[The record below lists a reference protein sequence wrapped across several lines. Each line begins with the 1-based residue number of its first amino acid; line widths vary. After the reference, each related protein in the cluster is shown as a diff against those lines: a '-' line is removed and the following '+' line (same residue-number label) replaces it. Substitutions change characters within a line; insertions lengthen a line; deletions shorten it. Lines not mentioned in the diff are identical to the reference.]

1 MPSSKESIKRPES
14 ATAPRRATTKA
25 QKLRAR
31 LAEPGPVL
39 VAGAHHGLSGV
50 LVERAGFDAIWA
62 SGFEI
67 SAAFAVPDAN
77 ILTMGE
83 NVAVAEAI
91 DRVTSI
97 PVIADCDN
105 GYGNAINVIRTVQ
118 AYERA
123 GIAAISMEDNIF
135 PKRCSFYAGVKREL
149 ESAEEFAGK
158 IRAAKDAQRDDAFSV
173 IARTEALIAGWG
185 MEEALKRGRAYAE
198 AGADLVLI
206 HSKSKEPEEVLS
218 FAKAWKELAT
228 GVPLVCVPT
237 IYKDTTAESL
247 HDAGFKVVIYA
258 NHALR
263 ASIKA
268 MRTVL
273 GNIAKEH
280 KAAAADKDIVSL
292 EEVYELVGVNTMK
305 DQESAFLPAGGER
318 VNAIV
323 LAAGS
328 GKAIG
333 PIGEGLPK
341 AMLDL
346 KGKTILERQVAT
358 LNAVNIKDIAVVR
371 GFQAD
376 KIDLPN
382 LRYYENAE
390 YETTG
395 EAVSLLKAA
404 AELTQAPKKG
414 STVGRRTLVLYG
426 DVLFDRALVEKLL
439 TADADVAV
447 LVDRTMEH
455 AKDHLADRPRLDLVQ
470 LATPPKAGA
479 RALSSEDLPSVRRI
493 GQQLPIGESH
503 AEFVGMMMLTDVG
516 ARKLLDTFQRALEGG
531 KRLHEAAD
539 ARRASVTD
547 VVQALIDAGP
557 DKGVDVKAVETF
569 RGWMEV
575 DTFEDYQRAWAAVK
589 G

>member
-1 MPSSKESIKRPES
+1 MPVTTSGDRHSKL
-14 ATAPRRATTKA
+14 TKA

-31 LAEPGPVL
+31 LALPGPLL

-50 LVERAGFDAIWA
+50 LVEQAGFDAVWA

-67 SAAFAVPDAN
+67 SASFATPDAN

-91 DRVTSI
+91 DRVTGI

-105 GYGNAINVIRTVQ
+105 GFGNAVNVIRTVQ

-123 GIAAISMEDNIF
+123 GIAAICMEDNIF

-158 IRAAKDAQRDDAFSV
+158 IRAAKDGQRSEAFGV

-185 MEEALKRGRAYAE
+185 MEEALMRGRKYAE

-206 HSKSKEPEEVLS
+206 HSKSKSPDEVLG
-218 FAKAWKELAT
+218 FAKAWKEFNT

-237 IYKDTTAESL
+237 IYKETTAEQL
-247 HDAGFKVVIYA
+247 HEAGFKVVIYA

-273 GNIAKEH
+273 GNIAKAH
-280 KAAAADKDIVSL
+280 KASVADPDIVSL
-292 EEVYELVGVNTMK
+292 EQVYELVGVNEMK
-305 DQESAFLPAGGER
+305 LQEEAFLPAGGER
-318 VNAIV
+318 ANAIV

-328 GKAIG
+328 GKAVG
-333 PIGEGLPK
+333 PIGAEIPK

-371 GFQAD
+371 GFQAA
-376 KIDLPN
+376 KINLPN

-395 EAVSLLKAA
+395 EAASLLKAH
-404 AELTQAPKKG
+404 AELVPTKKKDE
-414 STVGRRTLVLYG
+414 SESRRTLVLYG

-439 TADADVAV
+439 TADAEVAI
-447 LVDRTMEH
+447 LVDRTLE
-455 AKDHLADRPRLDLVQ
+455 AERAQLEGRPRLDLVQ
-470 LATPPKAGA
+470 LSGATASGP
-479 RALSSEDLPSVRRI
+479 RALSSEDLSSVRRI
-493 GQQLPIGESH
+493 GQQLPLAEAH
-503 AEFVGMMMLTDVG
+503 AEFVGVMMVTESG
-516 ARKLLDTFQRALEGG
+516 ARKLVDTFQRALETG
-531 KRLHEAAD
+531 KKLHEASEAK
-539 ARRASVTD
+539 RASLTD
-547 VVQALIDAGP
+547 LIQALVDS
-557 DKGVDVKAVETF
+557 GVDVKAVETF
-569 RGWMEV
+569 KGWMEV

>member
-1 MPSSKESIKRPES
+1 MPVTTSGDRHSKL
-14 ATAPRRATTKA
+14 TKA

-31 LAEPGPVL
+31 LALPGPVL

-50 LVERAGFDAIWA
+50 LVEQAGFDAVWA

-67 SAAFAVPDAN
+67 SASFATPDAN

-91 DRVTSI
+91 DRVTGI

-105 GYGNAINVIRTVQ
+105 GFGNAVNVIRTVQ

-123 GIAAISMEDNIF
+123 GIAAICMEDNIF

-158 IRAAKDAQRDDAFSV
+158 IRAAKDAQRDPAFSI

-185 MEEALKRGRAYAE
+185 MEEALMRGRKYAE

-206 HSKSKEPEEVLS
+206 HSKSKTPDEVLG
-218 FAKAWKELAT
+218 FAKAWKEFNT

-237 IYKDTTAESL
+237 IYKTTTAETL
-247 HDAGFKVVIYA
+247 HDAGFKIVIYA

-273 GNIAKEH
+273 GNIS
-280 KAAAADKDIVSL
+280 KAHAAVVADPDIVSL
-292 EEVYELVGVNTMK
+292 EEVYALVGVDEMK
-305 DQESAFLPAGGER
+305 LQEGAFLPAGGER
-318 VNAIV
+318 ANAIV

-328 GKAIG
+328 GKAVG
-333 PIGEGLPK
+333 PIGAELPK

-371 GFQAD
+371 GFQAT
-376 KIDLPN
+376 KINLPN

-395 EAVSLLKAA
+395 EAVSLLRAS
-404 AELTQAPKKG
+404 AELVPTKKKDETD
-414 STVGRRTLVLYG
+414 SHRTLVLYG

-439 TADADVAV
+439 TADADVAI
-447 LVDRTMEH
+447 LVDRTLE
-455 AKDHLADRPRLDLVQ
+455 ADKAQLVDRPRLDLVQ
-470 LATPPKAGA
+470 LSGA
-479 RALSSEDLPSVRRI
+479 SASGPRALSSEDLPSVRRI
-493 GQQLPIGESH
+493 GQQMPVGEAH
-503 AEFVGMMMLTDVG
+503 AEFVGLMMVTEAG
-516 ARKLLDTFQRALEGG
+516 ARKLVETFQRALEGG
-531 KRLHEAAD
+531 KNLHEASEAKK
-539 ARRASVTD
+539 ASLTD
-547 VVQALIDAGP
+547 LVQALIDAGT
-557 DKGVDVKAVETF
+557 DVKAVETF
-569 RGWMEV
+569 KGWMEV

-589 G
+589 A

>member
-1 MPSSKESIKRPES
+1 MPSSPNSSRVRPS
-14 ATAPRRATTKA
+14 KA
-25 QKLRAR
+25 QLLRER
-31 LAEPGPVL
+31 LAQPGPLL
-39 VAGAHHGLSGV
+39 VAGAHNGLSGV

-67 SAAFAVPDAN
+67 SASFAVPDAN

-91 DRVTSI
+91 DRVTGI

-105 GYGNAINVIRTVQ
+105 GFGNAINVIRTVQ

-123 GIAAISMEDNIF
+123 GIAAICVEDNIF

-149 ESAEEFAGK
+149 ESVEEFAGK
-158 IRAAKDAQRDDAFSV
+158 IKAAKDAQRDPAFSV

-185 MEEALKRGRAYAE
+185 MEEALNRGRAYAE

-206 HSKSKEPEEVLS
+206 HSKSKSPDEVLA
-218 FAKAWKELAT
+218 FAKAWADLAT

-237 IYKDTTAESL
+237 IYKETTAETL
-247 HDAGFKVVIYA
+247 HEAGFKVVIYA

-268 MRTVL
+268 MRGVL
-273 GNIAKEH
+273 GNIAKAH
-280 KAAAADKDIVSL
+280 KASVADPDIVSL
-292 EEVYELVGVNTMK
+292 EEVYDVVGVETMK
-305 DQESAFLPAGGER
+305 TQEQSFLPAGGER
-318 VNAIV
+318 VNAVV

-333 PIGEGLPK
+333 PIGAELPK

-371 GFQAD
+371 GFQAA

-390 YETTG
+390 YATTG
-395 EAVSLLKAA
+395 EALSLLKAA
-404 AELTQAPKKG
+404 AELTAPAKAKEDG
-414 STVGRRTLVLYG
+414 AGRRSLVLYG
-426 DVLFDRALVEKLL
+426 DVLFDRALAEKLL
-439 TADADVAV
+439 TADADVAI
-447 LVDRTMEH
+447 LVDRTLEH
-455 AKDHLADRPRLDLVQ
+455 AREQLEGKPRLDLVQ
-470 LATPPKAGA
+470 LSTPKAGP
-479 RALSSEDLPSVRRI
+479 RALSSEDLPSVTRI
-493 GQQLPIGESH
+493 GQHLPVAEAH
-503 AEFVGMMMLTDVG
+503 AEFVGMVMLTERG
-516 ARKLLDTFQRALEGG
+516 ARKLVELYQRALEGG
-531 KRLHEAAD
+531 AGKRFHEAED
-539 ARRASVTD
+539 PRRASLTD
-547 VVQALIDAGP
+547 VLQALVEAGP
-557 DKGVDVKAVETF
+557 EAGVDVKAVETYK
-569 RGWMEV
+569 GWMEV

-589 G
+589 S

>member
-1 MPSSKESIKRPES
+1 MPSSRSS
-14 ATAPRRATTKA
+14 ASARSKS
-25 QKLRAR
+25 QQLRAR
-31 LAEPGPVL
+31 LAQPGPLL

-67 SAAFAVPDAN
+67 SASFAVPDAN

-91 DRVTSI
+91 DRVVSI

-105 GYGNAINVIRTVQ
+105 GYSNAINVIRTVQ

-123 GIAAISMEDNIF
+123 GIAAICMEDNIF

-158 IRAAKDAQRDDAFSV
+158 IRAAKDAQRDDAFCV

-185 MEEALKRGRAYAE
+185 MEEALHRGEAYAK

-206 HSKSKEPEEVLS
+206 HSKSKQPEEVLS

-237 IYKDTTAESL
+237 IYKDTTAEQL

-273 GNIAKEH
+273 SNIAKEH
-280 KAAAADKDIVSL
+280 RAAAADKDIVSL
-292 EEVYELVGVNTMK
+292 DEVYELVGVSTMK
-305 DQESAFLPAGGER
+305 DQETAFLPGGGER
-318 VNAIV
+318 VHAVV

-333 PIGEGLPK
+333 PIGADLPK
-341 AMLDL
+341 TMLDL
-346 KGKTILERQVAT
+346 KGKSILERQVAT

-371 GFQAD
+371 GFQAA

-382 LRYYENAE
+382 LRYYENPE
-390 YETTG
+390 FETTG
-395 EAVSLLKAA
+395 EAISLLKAA
-404 AELTQAPKKG
+404 AELTSTKKDG
-414 STVGRRTLVLYG
+414 AGARRALILYG
-426 DVLFDRALVEKLL
+426 DLLFDRALVEKLL
-439 TADADVAV
+439 QADADVAI
-447 LVDRTMEH
+447 LVDRSLEH
-455 AKDHLADRPRLDLVQ
+455 AKAQLADRPRLDLVQ
-470 LATPPKAGA
+470 LANAPEKGP
-479 RALSSEDLPSVRRI
+479 RALSSEDLPKVLRI
-493 GQQLPIGESH
+493 GQQLPFDEAH
-503 AEFVGMMMLTDVG
+503 AEFVGMMMVTEKG
-516 ARKLLDTFQRALEGG
+516 ARRMVETITRALETGAG
-531 KRLHEAAD
+531 KRFHEASD
-539 ARRASVTD
+539 PRRASLTD
-547 VVQALIDAGP
+547 VVQALIDQGSH
-557 DKGVDVKAVETF
+557 GVEVKAVETF
-569 RGWMEV
+569 KGWMEV

>member
-1 MPSSKESIKRPES
+1 MSSNEARNLSSKRNEP
-14 ATAPRRATTKA
+14 TKA
-25 QKLRAR
+25 EKLRAR
-31 LAEPGPVL
+31 LAQPGPLL

-67 SAAFAVPDAN
+67 SASFATPDAN

-83 NVAVAEAI
+83 NVQVAEAI
-91 DRVTSI
+91 DRVTGI

-105 GYGNAINVIRTVQ
+105 GFGNAINIIRTVQ

-123 GIAAISMEDNIF
+123 GIAAICVEDNIF

-149 ESAEEFAGK
+149 ESVEEFAGK
-158 IRAAKDAQRDDAFSV
+158 IRAAKDAQRTEAFSV

-206 HSKSKEPEEVLS
+206 HSKSKKPDEVLG
-218 FAKAWKELAT
+218 FAKAWKDLGIT
-228 GVPLVCVPT
+228 TPLVCVPT
-237 IYKDTTAESL
+237 IYKETTAEQL

-273 GNIAKEH
+273 GNISKAH
-280 KAAAADKDIVSL
+280 KAAVADPDIVSL
-292 EEVYELVGVNTMK
+292 EEVYDLVGVDKMK
-305 DQESAFLPAGGER
+305 HEEEQFLPAGGER
-318 VNAIV
+318 VTAVV

-328 GKAIG
+328 AKAVG
-333 PIGEGLPK
+333 PVGEGKPK

-358 LNAVNIKDIAVVR
+358 LNSLNVKDIAVVR
-371 GFQAD
+371 GFEAG
-376 KIDLPN
+376 KINLPN
-382 LRYYENAE
+382 LRYYENPE
-390 YETTG
+390 FETTG
-395 EAVSLLKAA
+395 EALSLLKAA
-404 AELTQAPKKG
+404 AELTHKG
-414 STVGRRTLVLYG
+414 GEGRSLVLYG
-426 DVLFDRALVEKLL
+426 DLLFDRAIVEKLM

-447 LVDRTMEH
+447 LVDRTFNESK
-455 AKDHLADRPRLDLVQ
+455 AQLVAERPKLDLVQ
-470 LATPPKAGA
+470 LASAPNAGP
-479 RALSSEDLPSVRRI
+479 RALSSEELPAVKRI
-493 GQQLPIGESH
+493 GQQLSPTDAH
-503 AEFVGMMMLTDVG
+503 AEFVGIVMLTDKG
-516 ARKLLDTFQRALEGG
+516 ARKLLEVYQRALETGAG
-531 KRLHEAAD
+531 KAFHEASD
-539 ARRASVTD
+539 PRRANLTD
-547 VVQALIDAGP
+547 LLQALVDAGDP
-557 DKGVDVKAVETF
+557 GLSVKAVETF
-569 RGWMEV
+569 KGWMEV

>member
-1 MPSSKESIKRPES
+1 MPSKERVPSSSPSK
-14 ATAPRRATTKA
+14 AA
-25 QKLRAR
+25 KLRAR
-31 LAEPGPVL
+31 LAQPGPVL

-67 SAAFAVPDAN
+67 SASFAVPDAN

-91 DRVTSI
+91 DRVVGI
-97 PVIADCDN
+97 PLIADCDN

-123 GIAAISMEDNIF
+123 GIAAICMEDNIF

-158 IRAAKDAQRDDAFSV
+158 IRAAKDAQRDSDFCV

-185 MEEALKRGRAYAE
+185 MDEALDRGRRYAE

-206 HSKSKEPEEVLS
+206 HSKSKQPDEVLG
-218 FAKAWKELAT
+218 FAKAWKDLAT

-237 IYKDTTAESL
+237 IYKDTTAEQL
-247 HDAGFKVVIYA
+247 HEAGFKVVIYA

-292 EEVYELVGVNTMK
+292 DEVYALVGVDTMK
-305 DQESAFLPAGGER
+305 QQESAFLPAGGER
-318 VNAIV
+318 VNAVV

-328 GKAIG
+328 GKAVG
-333 PIGEGLPK
+333 PIGAEVPK

-346 KGKTILERQVAT
+346 KGKTILERQIAT

-371 GFQAD
+371 GFAAN

-382 LRYYENAE
+382 LKYYENAE

-404 AELTQAPKKG
+404 AELAAPPKKDG
-414 STVGRRTLVLYG
+414 GVGRRSLILYG
-426 DVLFDRALVEKLL
+426 DILFDRALVEKLL
-439 TADADVAV
+439 QADADVAI
-447 LVDRTMEH
+447 LVDRTLEH
-455 AKDHLADRPRLDLVQ
+455 AKDQLADKPRLDLVQ
-470 LATPPKAGA
+470 LASAPQAGP
-479 RALSSEDLPSVRRI
+479 RALSSEDLPSVKRI
-493 GQQLPIGESH
+493 GQTLAINDAH
-503 AEFVGMMMLTDVG
+503 AEFVGMIMVTETG
-516 ARKLLDTFQRALEGG
+516 ARKLLDVYQRALETGAG
-531 KRLHEAAD
+531 KKFHEASD
-539 ARRASVTD
+539 PKRASLTD
-547 VVQALIDAGP
+547 VLQALVETNA
-557 DKGVDVKAVETF
+557 VDVKAVETF
-569 RGWMEV
+569 KGWMEV

>member
-1 MPSSKESIKRPES
+1 MSSRDRS
-14 ATAPRRATTKA
+14 AGTLSKA
-25 QKLRAR
+25 QLLRQR
-31 LAEPGPVL
+31 LAAPGPVL

-67 SAAFAVPDAN
+67 SASFAVPDAN

-91 DRVTSI
+91 DRVTNI

-123 GIAAISMEDNIF
+123 GIAAICMEDNIF

-158 IRAAKDAQRDDAFSV
+158 IRAAKDAQRDPAFSV

-185 MEEALKRGRAYAE
+185 MDEALSRAKSYAE

-206 HSKSKEPEEVLS
+206 HSKSKDPGEVLA
-218 FAKAWKELAT
+218 FAKAWKDL
-228 GVPLVCVPT
+228 GIKVPLVCVPT
-237 IYKDTTAESL
+237 IYKDTTAETL
-247 HDAGFKVVIYA
+247 HEAGFKVVIYA

-273 GNIAKEH
+273 GAIAKEH

-292 EEVYELVGVNTMK
+292 DEVYELVGVQTMK
-305 DQESAFLPAGGER
+305 EQEGSFLPAGGER
-318 VNAIV
+318 VGAVV

-333 PIGEGLPK
+333 PIGADTPK

-346 KGKTILERQVAT
+346 KGKPLLERQVST

-371 GFQAD
+371 GFQAS

-382 LRYYENAE
+382 LRYYENLE
-390 YETTG
+390 HESTG
-395 EAVSLLKAA
+395 EAISLLKAA
-404 AELTQAPKKG
+404 SELTGAKKG
-414 STVGRRTLVLYG
+414 EATQHRSLILYG
-426 DVLFDRALVEKLL
+426 DILFDRALVEKLL
-439 TADADVAV
+439 TADAEVAI
-447 LVDRTMEH
+447 LVDRTLENQ
-455 AKDHLADRPRLDLVQ
+455 KDALVAERPRLDLVQ
-470 LATPPKAGA
+470 LANPPQAGT
-479 RALSSEDLPSVRRI
+479 RALLSNEQLPTVKRI
-493 GQQLPIGESH
+493 GQQIPVGEAH
-503 AEFVGMMMLTDVG
+503 AEFVGMLMVTETG
-516 ARKLLDTFQRALEGG
+516 ARKLVETFQRALETQPK
-531 KRLHEAAD
+531 KRFHEAVD
-539 ARRASVTD
+539 PLHASVPD
-547 VVQALIDAGP
+547 MIQALIEAG
-557 DKGVDVKAVETF
+557 VEVRAVETF
-569 RGWMEV
+569 KGWMEI
-575 DTFEDYQRAWAAVK
+575 DTFEDYQRAWAAVRA
-589 G
+589 

>member
-1 MPSSKESIKRPES
+1 MAVLQGRASKAR
-14 ATAPRRATTKA
+14 
-25 QKLRAR
+25 KLRER
-31 LAEPGPVL
+31 LAKTGPVL

-67 SAAFAVPDAN
+67 SASFAVPDAN

-91 DRVTSI
+91 DRVTTI
-97 PVIADCDN
+97 PIIADCDN

-123 GIAAISMEDNIF
+123 GIAAICMEDNIF

-149 ESAEEFAGK
+149 ESVEEFAGK
-158 IRAAKDAQRDDAFSV
+158 IRAAKDAQDDADFCV

-185 MEEALKRGRAYAE
+185 MEEALRRGRAYAE
-198 AGADLVLI
+198 AGADMVLV
-206 HSKSKEPEEVLS
+206 HSKSNKPDEVMA
-218 FAKAWKELAT
+218 FAKTWRESGMKT
-228 GVPLVCVPT
+228 PLVCVPT
-237 IYKDTTAESL
+237 IYKDTTAEQL

-268 MRTVL
+268 MRKVL
-273 GNIAKEH
+273 GAIGKEH
-280 KAAAADKDIVSL
+280 KAAAADADIVSL
-292 EEVYELVGVNTMK
+292 EDVYELVGVDTMK
-305 DQESAFLPAGGER
+305 EQEQSFLPAGGDR
-318 VNAIV
+318 VNAVI

-328 GKAIG
+328 GKAVG
-333 PIGEGLPK
+333 PIGADLPK

-346 KGKTILERQVAT
+346 KGKTILERQVAS
-358 LNAVNIKDIAVVR
+358 LNALNIKDIAVVR
-371 GFQAD
+371 GYCGE
-376 KIDLPN
+376 KINLPN

-395 EAVSLLKAA
+395 EAVSLLKSA
-404 AELTQAPKKG
+404 AELTSATKKDG
-414 STVGRRTLVLYG
+414 ANGRRAIILYG
-426 DVLFDRALVEKLL
+426 DILFDRALVEKLL
-439 TADADVAV
+439 KADADVAI
-447 LVDRTMEH
+447 LVDRTFEH
-455 AKDHLADRPRLDLVQ
+455 DKAQLQDRPRLDLVQ
-470 LATPPKAGA
+470 LSSAAHLAGP
-479 RALSSEDLPSVRRI
+479 RALTSEELPSVKRI
-493 GQQLPIGESH
+493 GQHLVMDEAH
-503 AEFVGMMMLTDVG
+503 AEFVGMMMVTEAG
-516 ARKLLDTFQRALEGG
+516 ARKLLDTFQRALETGA
-531 KRLHEAAD
+531 KKPFHEASD
-539 ARRASVTD
+539 PKRASLTD

-557 DKGVDVKAVETF
+557 DQGVDVKAVETF
-569 RGWMEV
+569 KGWMEV

>member
-1 MPSSKESIKRPES
+1 MSSFETRPRTSKRNEP
-14 ATAPRRATTKA
+14 TKA
-25 QKLRAR
+25 EKLRAR
-31 LAEPGPVL
+31 LAQPGPLL

-67 SAAFAVPDAN
+67 SASFATPDAN

-83 NVAVAEAI
+83 NVQVAEAI
-91 DRVTSI
+91 DRVTGI

-105 GYGNAINVIRTVQ
+105 GFGNAINIIRTVQ

-123 GIAAISMEDNIF
+123 GIAAICVEDNIF

-158 IRAAKDAQRDDAFSV
+158 IRAAKDAQRTEAFSV

-206 HSKSKEPEEVLS
+206 HSKSKKPDEVLG
-218 FAKAWKELAT
+218 FAKAWNEMAT

-237 IYKDTTAESL
+237 IYKDTTAEEL
-247 HDAGFKVVIYA
+247 HAAGFKVVIYA

-273 GNIAKEH
+273 GNISKAH
-280 KAAAADKDIVSL
+280 KAAVAEPDIVSL
-292 EEVYELVGVNTMK
+292 EEVYELVGVDKMK
-305 DQESAFLPAGGER
+305 HEEEQFLPAGGER
-318 VNAIV
+318 VNAII

-328 GKAIG
+328 AKAVG
-333 PIGEGLPK
+333 PVGEGKPK

-358 LNAVNIKDIAVVR
+358 LNSLNVKDIAVVR
-371 GFQAD
+371 GYEAA
-376 KIDLPN
+376 KINLPN
-382 LRYYENAE
+382 LRYYENPE
-390 YETTG
+390 FETTG

-404 AELTQAPKKG
+404 AELTHKKAG
-414 STVGRRTLVLYG
+414 EGRTLVLYG
-426 DVLFDRALVEKLL
+426 DLLFDRAIVEKLM

-447 LVDRTMEH
+447 LVDRTFNESK
-455 AKDHLADRPRLDLVQ
+455 AALVAERPKLDLVQ
-470 LATPPKAGA
+470 LATAPNAGP
-479 RALSSEDLPSVRRI
+479 RALSSEELPSVKKI
-493 GQQLPIGESH
+493 GQRLPHGEAH
-503 AEFVGMMMLTDVG
+503 AEFVGIVMLTDKG
-516 ARKLLDTFQRALEGG
+516 ARKLLEGYQRALETGAG
-531 KRLHEAAD
+531 KAFHEAAD
-539 ARRASVTD
+539 PKRASVTD
-547 VVQALIDAGP
+547 LLQVLIDAGEP
-557 DKGVDVKAVETF
+557 GLEVKAVETF
-569 RGWMEV
+569 KGWMEV